1 MYSCANIGNP
11 SGGPIDKTPPIFMRS
26 NPTPNAVNVK
36 DRKIEIFFDEIVT
49 LKDPSTKIIVSP
61 AQTEMPRMSALGR
74 KVTVELVDSL
84 LPNTTYTIDFS
95 NSIQDN
101 NEGNAIDNF
110 AFAFSTG
117 SVIDSMRVSGYVLD
131 SRTLEPMQS
140 VVVGLQS
147 NLADSAFHKEKLQR
161 VALTNDRGQFTI
173 RNVSPGSYHIFALKD
188 LDRDYK
194 FGNPTEDIA
203 FLDSIIVPSIG
214 SREAAD
220 TVYNDLNEIDTIMR
234 ATRPA
239 YFPNDILLSMFNEDR
254 KSQYLANNL
263 RVDSTRISLT
273 FAAAS
278 DTLPSLSIVG
288 RNDVP
293 DQWYT
298 LERSQTNDTLTYW
311 IRPPHLVSADTLMVA
326 TTYLRT
332 DTASNLSWGTDTLK
346 FTFQRQKAKKKKKNE
361 ETDSLEQI
369 RFMELHPLANDTQ
382 EVYAPLLLQT
392 GTPIERYSREAFHLQ
407 RKLQNDTIFYP
418 AEIKSI
424 ALRDSTLNRRDL
436 MLKVDWEPGAAYTL
450 AVDSLAMTDIYGL
463 QTKPLKVDFNVRKM
477 EEYGNIVF
485 NIPAVRD
492 SAIVELLDGTE
503 KIVLRAPVKSHRA
516 ELLNLLPGK
525 YYARLFID
533 RNGNGKYDT
542 GNYDMHLQPEETV
555 YYPGAI
561 NLKKNW
567 DVEQTWDIYATPI
580 DKQKPEA
587 IKKNKPERKKWEK
600 VNTEKTETDE
610 DEENGFSDFSNP
622 NDPNL
627 RNSNNFGNYRKYDS
641 KIYFHFFA
649 QKFAHSTKAHYLCTR
664 KSQQRLCPDGGIGRR
679 AGLKHQWSKIHPG
692 SIPGLGTQK
701 RL

>member
-1 MYSCANIGNP
+1 MLFSLLALSLQAETENQMNNSKSLYYIFIIIAAAVMYSCANIGNP

-214 SREAAD
+214 TREAAD

-239 YFPNDILLSMFNEDR
+239 YSPNDILLSMFNEDR

-369 RFMELHPLANDTQ
+369 RFMELHPLANGTQ

-436 MLKVDWEPGAAYTL
+436 VLKVDWEPGAAYTL

-485 NIPAVRD
+485 NITAVRD

-503 KIVLRAPVKSHRA
+503 KIVLRAPVKNHRA

-610 DEENGFSDFSNP
+610 DEENSFSDFSNP

-627 RNSNNFGNYRKYDS
+627 RNSNNFGNYR
-641 KIYFHFFA
+641 
-649 QKFAHSTKAHYLCTR
+649 R
-664 KSQQRLCPDGGIGRR
+664 
-679 AGLKHQWSKIHPG
+679 
-692 SIPGLGTQK
+692 
-701 RL
+701 

>member
-369 RFMELHPLANDTQ
+369 RFMELHPLANGTQ

-436 MLKVDWEPGAAYTL
+436 MLKVDWEPGAAYKL

-485 NIPAVRD
+485 NITAVRD

-503 KIVLRAPVKSHRA
+503 KIVLRAPVKNHRA

-627 RNSNNFGNYRKYDS
+627 RNSNNFGNYSR
-641 KIYFHFFA
+641 
-649 QKFAHSTKAHYLCTR
+649 
-664 KSQQRLCPDGGIGRR
+664 
-679 AGLKHQWSKIHPG
+679 
-692 SIPGLGTQK
+692 
-701 RL
+701 

>member
-1 MYSCANIGNP
+1 MNNSKSLYYIFIIIAAAVMYSCANIGNP

-203 FLDSIIVPSIG
+203 SLDSIIVPSIG

-311 IRPPHLVSADTLMVA
+311 IRPPHLVSADTLIVA

-369 RFMELHPLANDTQ
+369 RFMELHPLANGTQ

-407 RKLQNDTIFYP
+407 RKLQNDTTFYP

-610 DEENGFSDFSNP
+610 DEENGFNDFSNP
-622 NDPNL
+622 DDPNL
-627 RNSNNFGNYRKYDS
+627 RNSNNFGDYR
-641 KIYFHFFA
+641 
-649 QKFAHSTKAHYLCTR
+649 R
-664 KSQQRLCPDGGIGRR
+664 
-679 AGLKHQWSKIHPG
+679 
-692 SIPGLGTQK
+692 
-701 RL
+701 

>member
-1 MYSCANIGNP
+1 MNNSKSLYYIFIIIAAAVMYSCANIGNP

-369 RFMELHPLANDTQ
+369 RFMELHPLANGTQ

-503 KIVLRAPVKSHRA
+503 KIVLRAPVKNHRA

-627 RNSNNFGNYRKYDS
+627 RNSNNFGNYRK
-641 KIYFHFFA
+641 
-649 QKFAHSTKAHYLCTR
+649 
-664 KSQQRLCPDGGIGRR
+664 
-679 AGLKHQWSKIHPG
+679 
-692 SIPGLGTQK
+692 
-701 RL
+701 

>member
-147 NLADSAFHKEKLQR
+147 NLAGSAFHKEKLQR

-369 RFMELHPLANDTQ
+369 RFMELHPLANGTQ

-503 KIVLRAPVKSHRA
+503 KIVLRAPVKNHRA

-627 RNSNNFGNYRKYDS
+627 RNSNNFGNYRK
-641 KIYFHFFA
+641 
-649 QKFAHSTKAHYLCTR
+649 
-664 KSQQRLCPDGGIGRR
+664 
-679 AGLKHQWSKIHPG
+679 
-692 SIPGLGTQK
+692 
-701 RL
+701 

>member
-1 MYSCANIGNP
+1 MNNSKSLYYIFIIIAAAVMYSCANIGNP

-369 RFMELHPLANDTQ
+369 RFMELHPLANGTQ

-407 RKLQNDTIFYP
+407 RKLQSDTTFYP

-424 ALRDSTLNRRDL
+424 ALRDSTLSRRDL
-436 MLKVDWEPGAAYTL
+436 MLKVDWEPGAAYKL

-627 RNSNNFGNYRKYDS
+627 RNSNNFGNYR
-641 KIYFHFFA
+641 
-649 QKFAHSTKAHYLCTR
+649 R
-664 KSQQRLCPDGGIGRR
+664 
-679 AGLKHQWSKIHPG
+679 
-692 SIPGLGTQK
+692 
-701 RL
+701 

>member
-1 MYSCANIGNP
+1 MNNSKSLYYIFIIIAAAVMYSCANIGNP

-61 AQTEMPRMSALGR
+61 AQTEMPHMSALGR

-369 RFMELHPLANDTQ
+369 RFMELHPLANGTQ

-407 RKLQNDTIFYP
+407 RKLQNDTTFYP

-424 ALRDSTLNRRDL
+424 ALRDSTLSRRDL
-436 MLKVDWEPGAAYTL
+436 MLKVDWEPGAAYKL

-485 NIPAVRD
+485 NITAVRD

-503 KIVLRAPVKSHRA
+503 KIVLRAPVKNHRA

-627 RNSNNFGNYRKYDS
+627 RNSNNFGNYR
-641 KIYFHFFA
+641 
-649 QKFAHSTKAHYLCTR
+649 R
-664 KSQQRLCPDGGIGRR
+664 
-679 AGLKHQWSKIHPG
+679 
-692 SIPGLGTQK
+692 
-701 RL
+701 

>member
-1 MYSCANIGNP
+1 MNNSKSLYYIFIIIAAAVMYSCANIGNP

-61 AQTEMPRMSALGR
+61 AQTEMTRMSALGR

-369 RFMELHPLANDTQ
+369 RFMELHPLANGTQ

-407 RKLQNDTIFYP
+407 RKLQNDTTFYP

-580 DKQKPEA
+580 DKQKSEA

-627 RNSNNFGNYRKYDS
+627 RNSNNFGNYSR
-641 KIYFHFFA
+641 
-649 QKFAHSTKAHYLCTR
+649 
-664 KSQQRLCPDGGIGRR
+664 
-679 AGLKHQWSKIHPG
+679 
-692 SIPGLGTQK
+692 
-701 RL
+701 

>member
-36 DRKIEIFFDEIVT
+36 DRKIEIFFDEIVS

-147 NLADSAFHKEKLQR
+147 NLAGSAFHKEKLQR

-369 RFMELHPLANDTQ
+369 RFMELHPLANGTQ

-407 RKLQNDTIFYP
+407 RKLQNDTTFYP

-424 ALRDSTLNRRDL
+424 ALRDSTLSRRDL

-622 NDPNL
+622 NDPNQ
-627 RNSNNFGNYRKYDS
+627 RNSNNFGNYR
-641 KIYFHFFA
+641 
-649 QKFAHSTKAHYLCTR
+649 R
-664 KSQQRLCPDGGIGRR
+664 
-679 AGLKHQWSKIHPG
+679 
-692 SIPGLGTQK
+692 
-701 RL
+701 

>member
-1 MYSCANIGNP
+1 MYSCANFGNP

-36 DRKIEIFFDEIVT
+36 DRKIEILFDEIVT

-214 SREAAD
+214 TREATD

-369 RFMELHPLANDTQ
+369 RFMELHPLANSTQ

-436 MLKVDWEPGAAYTL
+436 VLKVDWEPGAAYTL

-485 NIPAVRD
+485 NITAVRD

-503 KIVLRAPVKSHRA
+503 KIVLRAPVKNHRA

-622 NDPNL
+622 NDPNQ
-627 RNSNNFGNYRKYDS
+627 RNSNNFGNYR
-641 KIYFHFFA
+641 
-649 QKFAHSTKAHYLCTR
+649 R
-664 KSQQRLCPDGGIGRR
+664 
-679 AGLKHQWSKIHPG
+679 
-692 SIPGLGTQK
+692 
-701 RL
+701 

>member
-1 MYSCANIGNP
+1 MENQMNNSKSLYYIFIIIAAAVMYSCANSGNP

-311 IRPPHLVSADTLMVA
+311 IRPPHLVSADTLIVA

-369 RFMELHPLANDTQ
+369 RFMELHPLANGTQ

-424 ALRDSTLNRRDL
+424 ALRDSTLSRRDL

-627 RNSNNFGNYRKYDS
+627 RNSNNFGNYRK
-641 KIYFHFFA
+641 
-649 QKFAHSTKAHYLCTR
+649 
-664 KSQQRLCPDGGIGRR
+664 
-679 AGLKHQWSKIHPG
+679 
-692 SIPGLGTQK
+692 
-701 RL
+701 

>member
-1 MYSCANIGNP
+1 MNNSKSLYYIFIIIAAAVMYSCANIGNP

-239 YFPNDILLSMFNEDR
+239 YFPNDILLPMFNEDR

-273 FAAAS
+273 FVAAS

-361 ETDSLEQI
+361 ETDSLEQM
-369 RFMELHPLANDTQ
+369 RFMELHPLANGTQ

-503 KIVLRAPVKSHRA
+503 KIVLRAPVKNHRA

-627 RNSNNFGNYRKYDS
+627 RNSNNFGNYSR
-641 KIYFHFFA
+641 
-649 QKFAHSTKAHYLCTR
+649 
-664 KSQQRLCPDGGIGRR
+664 
-679 AGLKHQWSKIHPG
+679 
-692 SIPGLGTQK
+692 
-701 RL
+701 

>member
-361 ETDSLEQI
+361 GTDSLEQI
-369 RFMELHPLANDTQ
+369 RFMELHPLVNGTQ

-407 RKLQNDTIFYP
+407 RKLQNDTTFYP

-424 ALRDSTLNRRDL
+424 ALRDSTLSRRDL

-503 KIVLRAPVKSHRA
+503 KIVLRAPVKNHRA

-627 RNSNNFGNYRKYDS
+627 RNSNNFGD
-641 KIYFHFFA
+641 
-649 QKFAHSTKAHYLCTR
+649 YLR
-664 KSQQRLCPDGGIGRR
+664 
-679 AGLKHQWSKIHPG
+679 
-692 SIPGLGTQK
+692 
-701 RL
+701 

>member
-1 MYSCANIGNP
+1 MNNSKSLYYIFIIIAAAVMYSCANIGNP

-369 RFMELHPLANDTQ
+369 RFMELHPLANGTQ

-407 RKLQNDTIFYP
+407 RKLQNDTTFYP

-424 ALRDSTLNRRDL
+424 ALRDSTLSRRDL

-492 SAIVELLDGTE
+492 SAIVELLDGTD
-503 KIVLRAPVKSHRA
+503 KVVLHTPVKNHRA
-516 ELLNLLPGK
+516 ELLNLQPGK

-627 RNSNNFGNYRKYDS
+627 RNSNNFGNYR
-641 KIYFHFFA
+641 
-649 QKFAHSTKAHYLCTR
+649 R
-664 KSQQRLCPDGGIGRR
+664 
-679 AGLKHQWSKIHPG
+679 
-692 SIPGLGTQK
+692 
-701 RL
+701 

>member
-369 RFMELHPLANDTQ
+369 RFMELHPLANGTQ

-407 RKLQNDTIFYP
+407 RKLQNDTTFYP

-424 ALRDSTLNRRDL
+424 ALRDSTLSRRDL
-436 MLKVDWEPGAAYTL
+436 MLKVDWEPGAAYKL

-492 SAIVELLDGTE
+492 SAIVELLDGTD
-503 KIVLRAPVKSHRA
+503 KVVLHTPVKNHRA
-516 ELLNLLPGK
+516 ELLNLQPGK

-580 DKQKPEA
+580 DKQKSEA

-627 RNSNNFGNYRKYDS
+627 RNSNNFGDYR
-641 KIYFHFFA
+641 
-649 QKFAHSTKAHYLCTR
+649 R
-664 KSQQRLCPDGGIGRR
+664 
-679 AGLKHQWSKIHPG
+679 
-692 SIPGLGTQK
+692 
-701 RL
+701 

>member
-1 MYSCANIGNP
+1 MNNSKSLYYIFIIIAAAVMYSCANIGNP

-36 DRKIEIFFDEIVT
+36 DRKIEIFFDEIVS

-161 VALTNDRGQFTI
+161 VARTNDRGQFTI

-369 RFMELHPLANDTQ
+369 RFMELHPLANGTQ

-407 RKLQNDTIFYP
+407 RKLQNDTTFYP

-424 ALRDSTLNRRDL
+424 ALRDSTLSRRDL

-485 NIPAVRD
+485 NITAVRD

-580 DKQKPEA
+580 DKQKSEA

-600 VNTEKTETDE
+600 VSTEKTETDE

-627 RNSNNFGNYRKYDS
+627 RNSNNFDNYR
-641 KIYFHFFA
+641 
-649 QKFAHSTKAHYLCTR
+649 R
-664 KSQQRLCPDGGIGRR
+664 
-679 AGLKHQWSKIHPG
+679 
-692 SIPGLGTQK
+692 
-701 RL
+701 

>member
-1 MYSCANIGNP
+1 MNNSKSLYYIFIIIAAAVMYSCANIGNP

-36 DRKIEIFFDEIVT
+36 DRKIEIFFDEIVS

-84 LPNTTYTIDFS
+84 LPNTTFTIDFS

-311 IRPPHLVSADTLMVA
+311 IRPTHLVSADTLMVA

-369 RFMELHPLANDTQ
+369 RFMELHPLANGTQ

-627 RNSNNFGNYRKYDS
+627 RNSNNFGNYRK
-641 KIYFHFFA
+641 
-649 QKFAHSTKAHYLCTR
+649 
-664 KSQQRLCPDGGIGRR
+664 
-679 AGLKHQWSKIHPG
+679 
-692 SIPGLGTQK
+692 
-701 RL
+701 

>member
-1 MYSCANIGNP
+1 MNNSKSLYYIFIIIAAAVMYSCANIGNP

-36 DRKIEIFFDEIVT
+36 DRKIEIFFDEIVS

-173 RNVSPGSYHIFALKD
+173 RNVSSGSYHIFALKD

-369 RFMELHPLANDTQ
+369 RFMELHPLANGTQ

-407 RKLQNDTIFYP
+407 RKLQNDTTFYP

-424 ALRDSTLNRRDL
+424 ALRDSTLSRRDL

-492 SAIVELLDGTE
+492 SAIVELLDGTD
-503 KIVLRAPVKSHRA
+503 KVVLHTPVKNHRA
-516 ELLNLLPGK
+516 ELLNLQPGK

-627 RNSNNFGNYRKYDS
+627 RNSNNFGNYR
-641 KIYFHFFA
+641 
-649 QKFAHSTKAHYLCTR
+649 R
-664 KSQQRLCPDGGIGRR
+664 
-679 AGLKHQWSKIHPG
+679 
-692 SIPGLGTQK
+692 
-701 RL
+701 

>member
-214 SREAAD
+214 TREAAD

-369 RFMELHPLANDTQ
+369 RFMELHPLANGTQ

-407 RKLQNDTIFYP
+407 RKLQNDTTFYP

-436 MLKVDWEPGAAYTL
+436 VLKVDWEPGAAYTL

-485 NIPAVRD
+485 NITAVRD

-627 RNSNNFGNYRKYDS
+627 RNSNNFGNYSR
-641 KIYFHFFA
+641 
-649 QKFAHSTKAHYLCTR
+649 
-664 KSQQRLCPDGGIGRR
+664 
-679 AGLKHQWSKIHPG
+679 
-692 SIPGLGTQK
+692 
-701 RL
+701 

>member
-369 RFMELHPLANDTQ
+369 RFMELHPLANGTQ

-407 RKLQNDTIFYP
+407 RKLQNDTTFYP

-485 NIPAVRD
+485 NIPAVRG

-503 KIVLRAPVKSHRA
+503 KIVLRAPVKNHRA

-627 RNSNNFGNYRKYDS
+627 RNSNNFGNYRK
-641 KIYFHFFA
+641 
-649 QKFAHSTKAHYLCTR
+649 
-664 KSQQRLCPDGGIGRR
+664 
-679 AGLKHQWSKIHPG
+679 
-692 SIPGLGTQK
+692 
-701 RL
+701 

>member
-36 DRKIEIFFDEIVT
+36 DRKIEILFDEIVT

-214 SREAAD
+214 TREAAD

-293 DQWYT
+293 DLWYT

-369 RFMELHPLANDTQ
+369 RFMELHPLANGTQ

-450 AVDSLAMTDIYGL
+450 TVDSLAMTDIYGL

-485 NIPAVRD
+485 NITAVRD

-503 KIVLRAPVKSHRA
+503 KIVLRAPVKNHRA

-627 RNSNNFGNYRKYDS
+627 RNSNNFGNYR
-641 KIYFHFFA
+641 
-649 QKFAHSTKAHYLCTR
+649 R
-664 KSQQRLCPDGGIGRR
+664 
-679 AGLKHQWSKIHPG
+679 
-692 SIPGLGTQK
+692 
-701 RL
+701 

>member
-1 MYSCANIGNP
+1 MNNSKSLYYIFIIIAAAVMYSCANIGNP

-84 LPNTTYTIDFS
+84 LPNTTYTIDSS

-369 RFMELHPLANDTQ
+369 RFMELHPLANGTQ

-407 RKLQNDTIFYP
+407 RKLQNDTTFYP

-627 RNSNNFGNYRKYDS
+627 RNSNNFGNYRK
-641 KIYFHFFA
+641 
-649 QKFAHSTKAHYLCTR
+649 
-664 KSQQRLCPDGGIGRR
+664 
-679 AGLKHQWSKIHPG
+679 
-692 SIPGLGTQK
+692 
-701 RL
+701 

>member
-1 MYSCANIGNP
+1 MENQMNNSKSLYYIFIIIAAAVMYSCANIGNP

-369 RFMELHPLANDTQ
+369 RFMELHPLANGTQ

-407 RKLQNDTIFYP
+407 RKLQNDTTFYP

-424 ALRDSTLNRRDL
+424 ALRDSTLSRRDL

-503 KIVLRAPVKSHRA
+503 KIVLRAPVKNHRA

-627 RNSNNFGNYRKYDS
+627 RNSNNFGNYSR
-641 KIYFHFFA
+641 
-649 QKFAHSTKAHYLCTR
+649 
-664 KSQQRLCPDGGIGRR
+664 
-679 AGLKHQWSKIHPG
+679 
-692 SIPGLGTQK
+692 
-701 RL
+701 

>member
-1 MYSCANIGNP
+1 MNNSKSLYYIFIIIAAAVMYSCANIGNP

-220 TVYNDLNEIDTIMR
+220 TVYNDFNEIDTIMR

-332 DTASNLSWGTDTLK
+332 DTTSNLSWGTDTLK

-369 RFMELHPLANDTQ
+369 RFMELHPLANGTQ

-407 RKLQNDTIFYP
+407 RKLQNDTTFYP

-424 ALRDSTLNRRDL
+424 ALRDSTLSRRDL

-492 SAIVELLDGTE
+492 SAIVELLDGTD
-503 KIVLRAPVKSHRA
+503 KVVLHTPVKSHRA

-600 VNTEKTETDE
+600 VSTEKTETDE

-627 RNSNNFGNYRKYDS
+627 RNSNNFDNYR
-641 KIYFHFFA
+641 
-649 QKFAHSTKAHYLCTR
+649 R
-664 KSQQRLCPDGGIGRR
+664 
-679 AGLKHQWSKIHPG
+679 
-692 SIPGLGTQK
+692 
-701 RL
+701 

>member
-1 MYSCANIGNP
+1 MENQMNNSKSLYYIFIIITAAVMYSCANIGNP

-369 RFMELHPLANDTQ
+369 RFMELHPLANGTQ

-424 ALRDSTLNRRDL
+424 ALRDSTLSRRDL

-503 KIVLRAPVKSHRA
+503 KIVLRAPVKNHRA

-610 DEENGFSDFSNP
+610 DEEIGFSDFSNP

-627 RNSNNFGNYRKYDS
+627 RNSNNFGNYR
-641 KIYFHFFA
+641 
-649 QKFAHSTKAHYLCTR
+649 R
-664 KSQQRLCPDGGIGRR
+664 
-679 AGLKHQWSKIHPG
+679 
-692 SIPGLGTQK
+692 
-701 RL
+701 

>member
-1 MYSCANIGNP
+1 MNNSKSLYYIFIIIAAAVMYSCTNIGNP

-369 RFMELHPLANDTQ
+369 RFMELHPLANGTQ

-407 RKLQNDTIFYP
+407 RKLQNDTTFYP

-424 ALRDSTLNRRDL
+424 ALRDSTLSRRDL

-503 KIVLRAPVKSHRA
+503 KIVLRAPVKNHRA

-610 DEENGFSDFSNP
+610 DEENGFSDFSNS

-627 RNSNNFGNYRKYDS
+627 RNSNNFGNYRK
-641 KIYFHFFA
+641 
-649 QKFAHSTKAHYLCTR
+649 
-664 KSQQRLCPDGGIGRR
+664 
-679 AGLKHQWSKIHPG
+679 
-692 SIPGLGTQK
+692 
-701 RL
+701 

>member
-1 MYSCANIGNP
+1 MNNSKSLYYIFIIIAAAVMYSCANIGNP

-36 DRKIEIFFDEIVT
+36 DRKIEIFFDEIVA

-369 RFMELHPLANDTQ
+369 RFMELHPLANGTQ

-580 DKQKPEA
+580 DKQKSEA

-627 RNSNNFGNYRKYDS
+627 RNSNNFGN
-641 KIYFHFFA
+641 
-649 QKFAHSTKAHYLCTR
+649 
-664 KSQQRLCPDGGIGRR
+664 
-679 AGLKHQWSKIHPG
+679 
-692 SIPGLGTQK
+692 
-701 RL
+701 

>member
-1 MYSCANIGNP
+1 MLFSRLALSLQAETENQMNNSKSLYYIFIIIAAAVMYSCANSGNP

-361 ETDSLEQI
+361 GTDSLEQI
-369 RFMELHPLANDTQ
+369 RFMELHPLVNGTQ

-424 ALRDSTLNRRDL
+424 ALRDSTLSRRDL

-622 NDPNL
+622 NNPNL
-627 RNSNNFGNYRKYDS
+627 RNSNNFGNYR
-641 KIYFHFFA
+641 
-649 QKFAHSTKAHYLCTR
+649 R
-664 KSQQRLCPDGGIGRR
+664 
-679 AGLKHQWSKIHPG
+679 
-692 SIPGLGTQK
+692 
-701 RL
+701 

>member
-147 NLADSAFHKEKLQR
+147 NLADSAFHREKLQR

-220 TVYNDLNEIDTIMR
+220 TVYNDLNEIDTIML

-361 ETDSLEQI
+361 GTDSLEQI
-369 RFMELHPLANDTQ
+369 RFMELHPLVNGTQ

-407 RKLQNDTIFYP
+407 RKLQNDTTFYP

-424 ALRDSTLNRRDL
+424 ALRDSTLSRRDL

-503 KIVLRAPVKSHRA
+503 KIVLRAPVKNHRA

-627 RNSNNFGNYRKYDS
+627 RNSNNFGN
-641 KIYFHFFA
+641 
-649 QKFAHSTKAHYLCTR
+649 
-664 KSQQRLCPDGGIGRR
+664 
-679 AGLKHQWSKIHPG
+679 
-692 SIPGLGTQK
+692 
-701 RL
+701 

>member
-1 MYSCANIGNP
+1 MNNSKSLYYIFIIIAAAVMYSCANIGNP

-311 IRPPHLVSADTLMVA
+311 IRPPHLVSADTLIVA

-369 RFMELHPLANDTQ
+369 RFMELHPLANGTQ

-392 GTPIERYSREAFHLQ
+392 GTPIERYNREAFHLQ
-407 RKLQNDTIFYP
+407 RKLQNDTTFYP

-424 ALRDSTLNRRDL
+424 ALRDSTLSRRDL

-450 AVDSLAMTDIYGL
+450 AVDSLAMTDVYGL

-622 NDPNL
+622 NGPNL
-627 RNSNNFGNYRKYDS
+627 RNSNNFGDYR
-641 KIYFHFFA
+641 
-649 QKFAHSTKAHYLCTR
+649 R
-664 KSQQRLCPDGGIGRR
+664 
-679 AGLKHQWSKIHPG
+679 
-692 SIPGLGTQK
+692 
-701 RL
+701 

>member
-278 DTLPSLSIVG
+278 DTLPSLNIVG

-369 RFMELHPLANDTQ
+369 RFMELHPLANGTQ

-407 RKLQNDTIFYP
+407 RKLQNDTTFYP
-418 AEIKSI
+418 TEIKSI
-424 ALRDSTLNRRDL
+424 ALRDSTLSRRDL

-492 SAIVELLDGTE
+492 SAIVELLDGTD
-503 KIVLRAPVKSHRA
+503 KVVLHTPVKNHRA
-516 ELLNLLPGK
+516 ELLNLQPGK

-600 VNTEKTETDE
+600 VDTEKTETDE

-627 RNSNNFGNYRKYDS
+627 RNSNNFGNYR
-641 KIYFHFFA
+641 
-649 QKFAHSTKAHYLCTR
+649 R
-664 KSQQRLCPDGGIGRR
+664 
-679 AGLKHQWSKIHPG
+679 
-692 SIPGLGTQK
+692 
-701 RL
+701 

>member
-1 MYSCANIGNP
+1 MLFSRLALSLQAETENQMNNSKSLYYIFIIIAAAVMYSCANIGNP

-131 SRTLEPMQS
+131 SRTLEPIQS

-173 RNVSPGSYHIFALKD
+173 RNVSPGSYHIFAIKD

-332 DTASNLSWGTDTLK
+332 DTTSNLSWGTDTLK
-346 FTFQRQKAKKKKKNE
+346 FTFQRQKTKKKKKNE

-369 RFMELHPLANDTQ
+369 RFMELHPLANGTQ

-436 MLKVDWEPGAAYTL
+436 VLKVDWEPGAAYTL

-485 NIPAVRD
+485 NITAVRD

-503 KIVLRAPVKSHRA
+503 KIVLRAPVKNHRA

-610 DEENGFSDFSNP
+610 DEENSFSDFSNP

-627 RNSNNFGNYRKYDS
+627 RNSNNFGNYR
-641 KIYFHFFA
+641 
-649 QKFAHSTKAHYLCTR
+649 R
-664 KSQQRLCPDGGIGRR
+664 
-679 AGLKHQWSKIHPG
+679 
-692 SIPGLGTQK
+692 
-701 RL
+701 

>member
-1 MYSCANIGNP
+1 MNNSKSLYYIFIIIAAAVMYSCANIGNP

-298 LERSQTNDTLTYW
+298 LERSLTNDTLTYW

-369 RFMELHPLANDTQ
+369 RFMELHPLANGTQ

-503 KIVLRAPVKSHRA
+503 KIVLRAPVKNHRA

-580 DKQKPEA
+580 DKQKTEA

-627 RNSNNFGNYRKYDS
+627 RNSNNFGNYRK
-641 KIYFHFFA
+641 
-649 QKFAHSTKAHYLCTR
+649 
-664 KSQQRLCPDGGIGRR
+664 
-679 AGLKHQWSKIHPG
+679 
-692 SIPGLGTQK
+692 
-701 RL
+701 

>member
-1 MYSCANIGNP
+1 MNNSKSLYYIFIIIAAAVMYSCANIGNP

-369 RFMELHPLANDTQ
+369 RFMELHPLANGTQ

-407 RKLQNDTIFYP
+407 RKLQNDTTFYP

-424 ALRDSTLNRRDL
+424 ALRDSTLSRRDL

-580 DKQKPEA
+580 DKQKSEA

-627 RNSNNFGNYRKYDS
+627 RNSNNFGNYSR
-641 KIYFHFFA
+641 
-649 QKFAHSTKAHYLCTR
+649 
-664 KSQQRLCPDGGIGRR
+664 
-679 AGLKHQWSKIHPG
+679 
-692 SIPGLGTQK
+692 
-701 RL
+701 

>member
-1 MYSCANIGNP
+1 MLFSRLALSLQAETENQMNNSKSLYYIFIIIAAAVMYSCANSGNP

-293 DQWYT
+293 YQWYT

-369 RFMELHPLANDTQ
+369 RFMELHPLANGTQ

-407 RKLQNDTIFYP
+407 RKLQNDTTFYP

-424 ALRDSTLNRRDL
+424 ALRDSTLSRRDL

-503 KIVLRAPVKSHRA
+503 KIVLRAPVKNHRA

-627 RNSNNFGNYRKYDS
+627 RNSNNFGNYSR
-641 KIYFHFFA
+641 
-649 QKFAHSTKAHYLCTR
+649 
-664 KSQQRLCPDGGIGRR
+664 
-679 AGLKHQWSKIHPG
+679 
-692 SIPGLGTQK
+692 
-701 RL
+701 

>member
-1 MYSCANIGNP
+1 MNNSKSLYYIFIIIAAAVMYSCANIGNP

-214 SREAAD
+214 TREAAD

-278 DTLPSLSIVG
+278 DTLPSLNIVG

-369 RFMELHPLANDTQ
+369 RFMELHPLANGTQ

-436 MLKVDWEPGAAYTL
+436 VLKVDWEPGAAYTL

-485 NIPAVRD
+485 NITAVRD

-503 KIVLRAPVKSHRA
+503 KIVLRAPVKNHRA

-622 NDPNL
+622 NDPNQ
-627 RNSNNFGNYRKYDS
+627 RNSNNFGNYR
-641 KIYFHFFA
+641 
-649 QKFAHSTKAHYLCTR
+649 R
-664 KSQQRLCPDGGIGRR
+664 
-679 AGLKHQWSKIHPG
+679 
-692 SIPGLGTQK
+692 
-701 RL
+701 

>member
-1 MYSCANIGNP
+1 MNNSKSLYYIFIIIAAAVMYSCANIGNP

-293 DQWYT
+293 DRWYT

-369 RFMELHPLANDTQ
+369 RFMELHPLANGTQ

-407 RKLQNDTIFYP
+407 RKLQNDTTFYP

-424 ALRDSTLNRRDL
+424 ALRDSTLSRRDL
-436 MLKVDWEPGAAYTL
+436 MLKVDWEPGAAYKL

-492 SAIVELLDGTE
+492 SAIVELLDGTD
-503 KIVLRAPVKSHRA
+503 KVVLHTPVKNHRA
-516 ELLNLLPGK
+516 ELLNLQPGK

-627 RNSNNFGNYRKYDS
+627 RNSNNFGNYR
-641 KIYFHFFA
+641 
-649 QKFAHSTKAHYLCTR
+649 R
-664 KSQQRLCPDGGIGRR
+664 
-679 AGLKHQWSKIHPG
+679 
-692 SIPGLGTQK
+692 
-701 RL
+701 

>member
-1 MYSCANIGNP
+1 MLFSRLALSLQAETENQMNNSKSLYYIFIIIAAAVMYSCANIGNP

-36 DRKIEIFFDEIVT
+36 DRKIEILFDEIVT

-214 SREAAD
+214 TREAAD

-278 DTLPSLSIVG
+278 DTLPSLNIVG

-326 TTYLRT
+326 ATYLRT

-369 RFMELHPLANDTQ
+369 RFMELHPLANGTQ

-436 MLKVDWEPGAAYTL
+436 VLKVDWEPGAAYTL
-450 AVDSLAMTDIYGL
+450 TVDSLAMTDIYGL

-485 NIPAVRD
+485 NITAVRD

-503 KIVLRAPVKSHRA
+503 KIVLRAPVKNHRA

-622 NDPNL
+622 NDPNQ
-627 RNSNNFGNYRKYDS
+627 RNSNNFGNYR
-641 KIYFHFFA
+641 
-649 QKFAHSTKAHYLCTR
+649 R
-664 KSQQRLCPDGGIGRR
+664 
-679 AGLKHQWSKIHPG
+679 
-692 SIPGLGTQK
+692 
-701 RL
+701 

>member
-361 ETDSLEQI
+361 ETDYLEQI
-369 RFMELHPLANDTQ
+369 RFMELHPLANGTQ

-407 RKLQNDTIFYP
+407 RKLQNDTTFYP

-503 KIVLRAPVKSHRA
+503 KIVLRAPVKNHRA

-627 RNSNNFGNYRKYDS
+627 RNSNNFGD
-641 KIYFHFFA
+641 
-649 QKFAHSTKAHYLCTR
+649 YLR
-664 KSQQRLCPDGGIGRR
+664 
-679 AGLKHQWSKIHPG
+679 
-692 SIPGLGTQK
+692 
-701 RL
+701 

>member
-1 MYSCANIGNP
+1 MLFSRLALSLQAETENQMNNSKSLYYIFIIIAAAVMYSCANIGNP

-369 RFMELHPLANDTQ
+369 RFMELHPLANGTQ

-407 RKLQNDTIFYP
+407 RKLQNDTTFYP

-424 ALRDSTLNRRDL
+424 ALRDSTLSRRDL

-567 DVEQTWDIYATPI
+567 DVEQTWNIYATPI

-622 NDPNL
+622 NDPNM
-627 RNSNNFGNYRKYDS
+627 RNSNNFGDYR
-641 KIYFHFFA
+641 
-649 QKFAHSTKAHYLCTR
+649 R
-664 KSQQRLCPDGGIGRR
+664 
-679 AGLKHQWSKIHPG
+679 
-692 SIPGLGTQK
+692 
-701 RL
+701 